1 MAKAR
6 IGLLRRRPGA
16 RRSAGA
22 GEGSGRVQSLSR
34 ALAIINALAR
44 GDGLTLTDLAH
55 TVGLPPSTVHRLLTT
70 LEEERFVRFDRELAR
85 WMVGVQAFIVGG
97 AFLHSRD
104 VLALAR
110 PYLRRLVEES
120 GETANLALEDEGQAV
135 YMGQVESRQLVRAI
149 AKPGGRVFL
158 HSSGIGKAMLAAM
171 PSTEVAKIL
180 QKRGLPRFTERT
192 VDTPARLRAH
202 LAEIRGRGYAVDDE
216 EYAVGLR
223 CVAAAILDEDGAL
236 TAAVSLSGPTAR
248 ITQDRVPILGNLV
261 RSVADQITAEFGGR
275 ARPRKA
281 G

>member
-1 MAKAR
+1 
-6 IGLLRRRPGA
+6 
-16 RRSAGA
+16 
-22 GEGSGRVQSLSR
+22 VQSLSR